1 MSRNNDGLSVS
12 YDALDFAA
20 TNIGNEAKQL
30 EQDLQELRKMVE
42 SSQQY
47 WTGVSQEEY
56 RQKLARWDTEAND
69 IHQALTG
76 IGQVVGQAGGT
87 YMEGDKKAA
96 SYFL

>member
-20 TNIGNEAKQL
+20 TNIGNEAKLL

-42 SSQQY
+42 SSRQY
-47 WTGVSQEEY
+47 WAGKAQSEY
-56 RQKLARWDTEAND
+56 GNKLARWDTEAGD
-69 IHQALTG
+69 IHQALMS
-76 IGQVVGQAGGT
+76 IGQVVGRAGGT